1 MMLDLVLAVLLIIAI
16 FKGVKR
22 GLIISVFSVVG
33 LIVGLVAAMKLSAVA
48 AAYLKG
54 TVNVSARW
62 LPIIAFI
69 VVFLIAV
76 LLVRLGANAL
86 EKTVKIAMLGWLNR
100 LGGIILFVTLY
111 TLIFSVAL
119 FYGSKINLIS
129 AEAIQASK
137 TYRYIQP
144 WGPWAIDTIGSVIP
158 IFKNLFR
165 ELEDFFAGLSK
176 KIPPP
181 GH

>member
-1 MMLDLVLAVLLIIAI
+1 MILDLVLAVLLIVAI
-16 FKGVKR
+16 FKGVQR
-22 GLIISVFSVVG
+22 GLIISVFSVIG

-48 AAYLKG
+48 ASYLNG

-76 LLVRLGANAL
+76 LLVRLGAKAL

-100 LGGIILFVTLY
+100 VGGIALFVTLY

-119 FYGSKINLIS
+119 FYASKINLIS
-129 AEAIQASK
+129 PEAIQASK
-137 TYRYIQP
+137 TYQYIQP
-144 WGPWAIDTIGSVIP
+144 WGPWAIDAIGSVIP
-158 IFKNLFR
+158 IFKNLFKD
-165 ELEDFFAGLSK
+165 LEDFFTGLSN
-176 KIPPP
+176 KIPSR
-181 GH
+181 GR